1 MNDDPMNSRTAG
13 GQELARRLEAYAEA
27 RLSPDPAAVAR
38 IRARVMLEAR
48 TRLEAPAALAQEPQP
63 IPIGWARS
71 VRRLRR
77 PVAVLLAAGLSL
89 SALGGV
95 AFAAQA
101 GGPLY
106 DARLWVEAATLPT
119 DPAARSAA
127 DVSRLEA
134 RLGEVMRASRDGN
147 EHAADAALVAYEA
160 VVDDALRT
168 AGTDDDLLAHLEEV
182 LGKHLT
188 VLNALLDKVP
198 EQARFGIENAI
209 EKSGKALEKAGGQGS
224 QGGGNQ
230 GGGNQG
236 GGNQGGGNPGGGN
249 PAHTPKPLPDAAPK
263 GPPGN
268 TQPTPPNQG
277 PPERTPPAGPPDS
290 HPGKP

>member
-1 MNDDPMNSRTAG
+1 MSDDLMNSRTAG
-13 GQELARRLEAYAEA
+13 GQDLARRLEAYAEA

-48 TRLEAPAALAQEPQP
+48 TRLEAPTAHAQEPQP
-63 IPIGWARS
+63 TPISWARS
-71 VRRLRR
+71 ARRLRR
-77 PVAVLLAAGLSL
+77 PAAVLLAAGLSL

-147 EHAADAALVAYEA
+147 GHAADAALAAYDA

-168 AGTDDDLLAHLEEV
+168 AGTDDALLVQLEEV

-188 VLNALLDKVP
+188 VLDALLDKVP

-230 GGGNQG
+230 GGGQGG
-236 GGNQGGGNPGGGN
+236 GGNQGGGQGANPTAR
-249 PAHTPKPLPDAAPK
+249 PPKATPD
-263 GPPGN
+263 N

-290 HPGKP
+290 HPAKP